1 MIGDRM
7 ISVQSA
13 GVAYRPFFHGGKIVL
28 EEVTLKISKSE
39 VAVFVGPNGAGK
51 TTLLRLIL
59 GLIAPVQGE
68 VRTLGFDP
76 TLHRPAIMRRAGVL
90 LNAKR
95 HFEPRWTPRDVLEFG
110 AVAYG
115 VKRVKKRI
123 EELLE
128 RFRLLEYE
136 RTFVAALST
145 GTYQR
150 LALAFTLV
158 HDPELWVLDEPT
170 LGLDVE
176 SRKLLLDEIQAF
188 KRQGKAVLLTSHD
201 PSLVNQ
207 SFDRVFFIREG
218 RVREER
224 GHGQNHYVRLRINA
238 PREGESHLVVRLEEL
253 GETIGRLRQQG
264 FEIRHLESVSV
275 LEKGHD
281 QHDQVVS
288 NAHQDQ

>member
-1 MIGDRM
+1 MVRIRG
-7 ISVQSA
+7 A
-13 GVAYRPFFHGGKIVL
+13 GVVYRPYFLRRKEVL
-28 EEVTLKISKSE
+28 KGVFLE
-39 VAVFVGPNGAGK
+39 VARGEVAALVGSNGAGK

-68 VRTLGFDP
+68 VRTLGLDP
-76 TLHRPAIMRRAGVL
+76 TLHRPAIMRRVGVL

-115 VKRVKKRI
+115 VKRAKKRI

-128 RFRLLEYE
+128 RFRLREYE
-136 RTFVAALST
+136 RTYVAALST

-218 RVREER
+218 RVREEK
-224 GHGQNHYVRLRINA
+224 GHGQDHYVRLRINA
-238 PREGESHLVVRLEEL
+238 PGEGESHLVVRLEEL
-253 GETIGRLRQQG
+253 GETIRRLREQG
-264 FEIRHLESVSV
+264 FEIKHLESVSV

-281 QHDQVVS
+281 PVVP